1 MNNRETNF
9 NESLY
14 AFEGSASHDE
24 FWNLFW
30 AYGFKVIPTVE
41 HFKIAFGDDKGG
53 IYFRQTKNLVNDFW
67 NSVNACTLFEW
78 HNEKWLDEI
87 NNPNPEG
94 YDEAKKG
101 VKDSTLEL
109 FELFFDKNTVN
120 EYKKGVKT
128 FEDTRAEMKNMI
140 KKFGVERTRRA
151 LFKAYDENLRKVLE
165 ELGIEQI
172 DKLVSKIGFET
183 CYHDMDN
190 IDDDI
195 ERDHE
200 LRKLAFFAK
209 DDVLPLLSDKD

>member
-1 MNNRETNF
+1 MYNFVNN
-9 NESLY
+9 LY
-14 AFEGSASHDE
+14 EFGGNASHEE
-24 FWNLFW
+24 FWNVCFG
-30 AYGFKVIPTVE
+30 YGFKIVPTLE
-41 HFKIAFGDDKGG
+41 HFEIAFGDDKGG
-53 IYFRQTKNLVNDFW
+53 VYFRQMKNLTNEFW
-67 NSVNACTLFEW
+67 NSVKACTLFEW

-94 YDEAKKG
+94 YDEAKRG
-101 VKDSTLEL
+101 VEDSTLKL
-109 FELFFDKNTVN
+109 FETFFSKEKVD
-120 EYKKGVKT
+120 EYKKGVKS

-140 KKFGVERTRRA
+140 KKFGVERTRQA

-209 DDVLPLLSDKD
+209 DDVLPLLNNKD